1 MEPILAQKN
10 VAWKIHG
17 CHKPHG
23 TKCVL
28 VQKWDANLKPDQMI
42 MKIMKMIYVR
52 KSPHILIGLI
62 LIRTRTI
69 IE

>member
-1 MEPILAQKN
+1 MEPILTKTN
-10 VAWKIHG
+10 VAWKIHV

-28 VQKWDANLKPDQMI
+28 VQKWDAKLKPDQMI
-42 MKIMKMIYVR
+42 MKNVKNGLC
-52 KSPHILIGLI
+52 PHILTTLI
-62 LIRTRTI
+62 LTRTRTI

>member
-1 MEPILAQKN
+1 MSMEPTLTLKN
-10 VAWKIHG
+10 VAWKLHG

-28 VQKWDANLKPDQMI
+28 DQKWDAKLKLDQMI
-42 MKIMKMIYVR
+42 YVY
-52 KSPHILIGLI
+52 KSPHILII
-62 LIRTRTI
+62 LIFIRTI

>member
-28 VQKWDANLKPDQMI
+28 VKKWDAELKLNQMI
-42 MKIMKMIYVR
+42 MKIMKNDLC
-52 KSPHILIGLI
+52 S
-62 LIRTRTI
+62 
-69 IE
+69 